1 MLVFIAW
8 RNIWR
13 NKVRSMLTVSAL
25 AGGLILV
32 GFYAGM
38 FEGMTRQMVRMATEV
53 STGHIQIKREAY
65 IEDQDLYATMDWR
78 YLEALEQ
85 QYPELTFAPRL
96 YAAGLASTDETS
108 VGVMIKAVD
117 LQREQKVTRMLKQV
131 KSGVLDF
138 SKSVNNEG
146 IEVYSIMVGNQLAKN
161 IHLKENSELIVV
173 TQSADGSIGNAIY
186 RVAGILKSVDP
197 AFDRMGVMMSLE
209 AYEQLMYLSGSYDI
223 VGSDSGVF
231 HELAIKTPDAELA
244 EQDQIQLV
252 KTITELSQS
261 IGLDEFGGPIVVR
274 NWKEINP
281 TVSDMLE
288 LNSSITL
295 VFGVIIIG
303 LASLG
308 MLNTMMMSIHERTHE
323 FGILLAIGMKQRWIL
338 LMVMLESFFLSLVSA
353 FFGLILSIWLISY
366 FGTHGIDFSGYL
378 PEGFDWGGIAFEP
391 VFRTH
396 LEFSQ
401 QLSSA
406 FLMIVIALFASLIP
420 AWRIIRYKP
429 AHVLK

>member
-1 MLVFIAW
+1 MLSRFKMLMFIAW

-65 IEDQDLYATMDWR
+65 IEDQDLYATISWP
-78 YLEALEQ
+78 YLEQLEQ
-85 QYPELTFAPRL
+85 RYPQLSFAPRL
-96 YAAGLASTDETS
+96 YAAGLASTNETS

-117 LQREQKVTRMLKQV
+117 VKREQAVTRMLKQV
-131 KSGVLDF
+131 KSGELDF
-138 SKSVNNEG
+138 SSSVNDDG
-146 IEVYSIMVGNQLAKN
+146 IEIYSVMVGNQLAKN
-161 IHLKENSELIVV
+161 IHLQQGSELIVV

-186 RVAGILKSVDP
+186 HVAGILKSVDP

-209 AYEQLMYLSGSYDI
+209 AYEQLMYLSDG
-223 VGSDSGVF
+223 F
-231 HELAIKTPDAELA
+231 HELAVKTPDAELA
-244 EQDQIQLV
+244 ETDQALLIS
-252 KTITELSQS
+252 TISSLTNSL
-261 IGLDEFGGPIVVR
+261 GLDELGGPIIVR
-274 NWKEINP
+274 NWKQINP
-281 TVSDMLE
+281 TVSDMLK

-295 VFGVIIIG
+295 VFGIIIIG

-323 FGILLAIGMKQRWIL
+323 FGILLAVGMKQRWIL

-353 FFGLILSIWLISY
+353 FIGLILSVWLINY
-366 FGTHGIDFSGYL
+366 FGTYGIDFSGYL

-391 VFRTH
+391 VFKTH
-396 LEFSQ
+396 LKFSQ

-406 FLMIVIALFASLIP
+406 FLMIMIALFASLIP